1 MKPWQGDAK
10 SNTNL
15 IITKINIKDD
25 KLKNYL
31 LGLGIIKDMKIKL
44 IKTSF
49 FNGPI
54 IIYLNNYQ
62 LSISKTISNQIEV
75 DYS

>member
-1 MKPWQGDAK
+1 MRLSEAK
-10 SNTNL
+10 KNNNL
-15 IITKINIKDD
+15 IISKLNIKDI

-31 LGLGIIKDMKIKL
+31 LSLGIIENTNIKI

-49 FNGPI
+49 LNGPL

-62 LSISKTISNQIEV
+62 LSISKTIAQQIEV
-75 DYS
+75 DYL